1 MVRIDIKYVDC
12 SDVRLLKKQNRQ
24 LSRAYIYEIFFLC
37 PASKTE
43 NKREQGVEKKEP
55 SQHKLFY
62 AKNGSKK
69 CPHFKSVQNDHFAK

>member
-1 MVRIDIKYVDC
+1 MKFF
-12 SDVRLLKKQNRQ
+12 L
-24 LSRAYIYEIFFLC
+24 IFFLC

-62 AKNGSKK
+62 AKKGSKK
-69 CPHFKSVQNDHFAK
+69 CPHFKSAQNDHFAM